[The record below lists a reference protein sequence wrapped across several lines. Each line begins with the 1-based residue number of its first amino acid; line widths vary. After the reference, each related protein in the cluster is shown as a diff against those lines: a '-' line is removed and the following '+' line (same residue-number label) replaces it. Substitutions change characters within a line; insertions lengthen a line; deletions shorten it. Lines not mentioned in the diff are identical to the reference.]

1 MNKYRNRKVV
11 VDGIV
16 FDSRKEGQRW
26 KELKVLESS
35 GEIEK
40 LERQVKFQLL
50 PRQTGSDGK
59 VLERKV
65 EYVAD
70 FVYIRDGKVIV
81 EDVKGYRG
89 GGAYEVFKLKKK
101 MMLYFFGIRVKEI

>member
-1 MNKYRNRKVV
+1 MNKYRNKKVV

-35 GEIEK
+35 GEIDK

-101 MMLYFFGIRVKEI
+101 MMLFFFGIRVKEI

>member
-1 MNKYRNRKVV
+1 MNKYRNKKVV

-26 KELKVLESS
+26 KELKILEDS
-35 GEIEK
+35 GEIDK

>member
-1 MNKYRNRKVV
+1 MNKYRNKKVV

-50 PRQTGSDGK
+50 PRQTGSDGN

>member
-1 MNKYRNRKVV
+1 MNKYRNKKVV

-26 KELKVLESS
+26 KELKILESS

>member
-1 MNKYRNRKVV
+1 MNKYRNKKVV